1 MAIIN
6 AQRNAMIRHTVMRQT
21 EVNRDDIIQLWE
33 RLANEL
39 ISIIGEGGFQSLY
52 ARSLHL
58 TSATY
63 PWLMP
68 NQPWQQG
75 ESRFADL
82 HKSLVSHDLAQA
94 TEASIVLLT
103 TFIDILATLIGEQLT
118 TNMLRSA
125 WGGDALDT
133 AAKELEK

>member
-1 MAIIN
+1 MATTNIH
-6 AQRNAMIRHTVMRQT
+6 RNQMIRQAVMKRPDAI
-21 EVNRDDIIQLWE
+21 VNTTIQLWE
-33 RLANEL
+33 QLAAEL

-63 PWLMP
+63 PWIVP
-68 NQPWQQG
+68 GQPWQSG
-75 ESRFADL
+75 ESRFAGL
-82 HKSLVSHDLAQA
+82 QKSLEGRDAAQA
-94 TEASIVLLT
+94 SEAGIALLT
-103 TFIDILATLIGEQLT
+103 TFVDILATLIGELLT

-125 WGGDALDT
+125 WGDDALDT